1 MTHNLRMIRHWS
13 LITILVVMCSVL
25 PIGTAIPISKAATP
39 SGSATLT
46 INGGGGTAA
55 NGSDGI
61 KLNFN
66 VTTYGGEQIT
76 FRGKNHLYLAGEFG
90 AHLNIGGA
98 TSASGIT
105 LSTENLSRAS
115 KDISGGADSDTF
127 TIGNLTGSANITGAT
142 TTGDATAVM
151 TYTKVFNTRTYTLVR
166 SISYIYPNRYYS
178 DSLKVII
185 PAGNTS
191 VVTLYKGGDTAPG
204 ETIGTNDCDLSGMG
218 MIDTVPMRDVTSIDT
233 TCQAIVG
240 MRENMLT
247 SGMVTF
253 NGAVSEHYTIPI
265 AAVISGSTLDYYAQQ
280 TSFKTDNTHDSGLMV
295 AYTIGSTAG
304 TYIKDNITYVSTQGV
319 NLDAIWSNPTYNSIG
334 HLYLPLSNS
343 MLTNQ
348 SGLGYT
354 FTLPT
359 NLVYGTINN
368 TCGGTATVVGNVL
381 TVTGAAVNALS
392 KCVIDF
398 DVGATANA
406 TYTLT
411 SASVGSVTG
420 VINAVGKSSVAFS
433 GISPTFT
440 ITPTPTIT
448 NTPTNTATN
457 TSTSTNTPTNTSTP
471 TLTPT
476 ATNTS
481 TPTDTATNTA
491 TPTNTF
497 TRTPTNTPTDT
508 NTPTNTNT
516 PTYTNTPT
524 NTPTNTYTATPTNTP
539 TNTSTRTPTNTPT
552 DTYTPTNTNTPTN
565 TPTNTYTPTPT
576 NTPTNTLTPTNTN
589 TSTPTNTPTITNTHT
604 RTPRPGMLRKVAIGN
619 AFILGL
625 LRNGTLV
632 SWGLNNSG
640 QSVIPDNLNYMLFK
654 DVAAGIGQSYA
665 LSADGDLYTWGE
677 NLYGEGDP
685 PNEALHNVKAIAAGS
700 RFAFA
705 ITQDDTVEAWGRDE
719 VGQTDVPPDLFDVIA
734 IDGGDRHAV
743 ALRRDGTVRAWG
755 ESTYGQTRV
764 PPGLRDVIAVSAGEN
779 HTLALL
785 DNGTVVGWGS
795 NSKGQI
801 KIPLQAVNVVQ
812 IAAGRNCSLAVKA
825 DGTMVVWGDKT
836 YTAFPATIT
845 NGIIMVDSANQNS
858 VIGMNDGRVFVAGL
872 DYAGIKVSRTATPR
886 PAVSFTPSLTLTASQ
901 TLTPSSTKTATRTLT
916 PSRTKS
922 PTRTR

>member
-1 MTHNLRMIRHWS
+1 MKNNLRTIRHWS
-13 LITILVVMCSVL
+13 VTTILVLLWSLL
-25 PIGTAIPISKAATP
+25 PIGVAIPVSKAATP
-39 SGSATLT
+39 SGSSTLT
-46 INGGGGTAA
+46 MNGGGGTAA
-55 NGSDGI
+55 DGSDGI
-61 KLNFN
+61 KLTFN
-66 VTTYGGEQIT
+66 VTTYGGEQIK
-76 FRGKNHLYLAGEFG
+76 FRGKNHHYLSGEFG

-98 TSASGIT
+98 TASGGIT
-105 LSTENLSRAS
+105 MSTMNLTRAS
-115 KDISGGADSDTF
+115 KDVSSGADSDTF
-127 TIGNLTGSANITGAT
+127 TIGNLTGSASSSGGA

-151 TYTKVFNTRTYTLVR
+151 TYTKVFNTRTYMLVR
-166 SISYIYPNRYYS
+166 SISYIYPNRYYH

-204 ETIGTNDCDLSGMG
+204 ETVGSGDCDTAGMG
-218 MIDTVPMRDVTSIDT
+218 MIDTVPVRDVTSIDT

-240 MRENMLT
+240 MRENMAT

-253 NGAVSEHYTIPI
+253 NGAVSEHYTIPFTAI
-265 AAVISGSTLDYYAQQ
+265 TNGHALDYYEQQ
-280 TSFKTDNTHDSGLMV
+280 TSFKPDNTHDNGLMV

-304 TYIKDNITYVSTQGV
+304 TYIKDNITYVSAQGV

-411 SASVGSVTG
+411 SASVTGTTG
-420 VINAVGKSSVAFS
+420 VINAVGKSSVVFS

-448 NTPTNTATN
+448 HTPSNTATSTRTATNTPTSTGTATDTATPTSTPTETSTPTPSNTPTNTATP
-457 TSTSTNTPTNTSTP
+457 TKTATPTNTN
-471 TLTPT
+471 TPT
-476 ATNTS
+476 ATNT
-481 TPTDTATNTA
+481 PTDTAT
-491 TPTNTF
+491 P
-497 TRTPTNTPTDT
+497 T

-516 PTYTNTPT
+516 PTATN
-524 NTPTNTYTATPTNTP
+524 
-539 TNTSTRTPTNTPT
+539 
-552 DTYTPTNTNTPTN
+552 TPTNTNTPTA
-565 TPTNTYTPTPT
+565 T
-576 NTPTNTLTPTNTN
+576 NTPTVTNTF
-589 TSTPTNTPTITNTHT
+589 T

-619 AFILGL
+619 AFVLGVL
-625 LRNGTLV
+625 GNGTLV
-632 SWGLNNSG
+632 TWGINNYQ
-640 QSVIPDNLNYMLFK
+640 QSTIPDSLNYMLFK
-654 DVAAGIGQSYA
+654 DVAAGMGQSYA
-665 LSADGDLYTWGE
+665 LAANGDLYTWGE

-685 PNEALHNVKAIAAGS
+685 IPNEALHNVKAIAAGA
-700 RFAFA
+700 RFALA
-705 ITQDDTVEAWGRDE
+705 ITQNDTVEAWGRNE
-719 VGQTDVPPDLFDVIA
+719 FGQTNVPPDLFDVIA

-755 ESTYGQTRV
+755 ENAFGQTKV
-764 PPGLRDVIAVSAGEN
+764 PAGLRDVIAVSAGEN

-785 DNGTVVGWGS
+785 DSGKVVAWGS
-795 NSKGQI
+795 NTAGQV
-801 KIPLQAVNVVQ
+801 KVPSEAVNIVH
-812 IAAGRNCSLAVKA
+812 IAAGRKCSLAVKA
-825 DGTMVVWGDKT
+825 DGTLVVWGDKT
-836 YTAFPATIT
+836 YTTFPPNTT
-845 NGIIMVDSANQNS
+845 GIILVDSGNQNS
-858 VIGMNDGRVFVAGL
+858 IIGLNDGKVIVAGL
-872 DYAGIKVSRTATPR
+872 TNAGVYVSRTATAR
-886 PAVSFTPSLTLTASQ
+886 PAVSFTPSLTLTRSQ
-901 TLTPSSTKTATRTLT
+901 TLTPSSTKTPTRTLT

-922 PTRTR
+922 PTRTP